1 VLSTYFAA
9 AIRNLLRNKLY
20 SGIGI
25 FGLATGLSAA
35 LSAAL
40 VLRDQLSY
48 DHFVAAYERT
58 YRVIS
63 VLVPQGRAEDYS
75 PATHN
80 SVAGLL
86 KLQFPEIAAATRLAE
101 QHVTLRRARV
111 EANETIYWADP
122 NLFTTL
128 PMPVHAGNLETA
140 LSHPDTI
147 VLTRSAAL
155 KYFGR
160 DAPLGETLELDHQH
174 SLRVTAIIA
183 DLPAQTQF
191 VSGIFASG
199 ASAYS
204 ELKHLDADPAN
215 TPDSPSFRVTVATFL
230 RLAPG
235 ATPERIQNQMPKLM
249 SAIWPRRPP
258 GLGATMKLIRL
269 DKFHL
274 FPGFNPEAGSRLAG
288 TTLIGAL
295 ILALACINFVNL
307 ATARSV
313 RRAREVSI
321 RKACGAD
328 RATLIV
334 QFLAESLL
342 HVALAMGFAVVIA
355 EWTLPY
361 INTFLDTNV
370 ELEYWRSPVV
380 IAWIGVGAVLLAVLA
395 GLYPAFVVSA
405 FRPATVLRGT
415 LTHSRS
421 ANRLWQGLVVLQF
434 AALIG
439 LMIATAVVYRQK
451 IFATRNTLRVP
462 TDQILLIE
470 SPCNSAFR
478 SELQRLPGVRGVG
491 CSADSI
497 LTGRS
502 FDNIRLRDGGAQAIS
517 VVGVGEG
524 VLELYGLQPVA
535 GRFFSSG
542 AEAAAT
548 DGPARSQAQRLIINQ
563 TAVQAL
569 GFGTPAAAIGQS
581 LQLSGG
587 TGEIIGVVPDFS
599 LESVRQKSIQRST
612 WWSRSPSLS

>member
-1 VLSTYFAA
+1 
-9 AIRNLLRNKLY
+9 
-20 SGIGI
+20 
-25 FGLATGLSAA
+25 
-35 LSAAL
+35 
-40 VLRDQLSY
+40 
-48 DHFVAAYERT
+48 
-58 YRVIS
+58 
-63 VLVPQGRAEDYS
+63 
-75 PATHN
+75 
-80 SVAGLL
+80 
-86 KLQFPEIAAATRLAE
+86 
-101 QHVTLRRARV
+101 
-111 EANETIYWADP
+111 
-122 NLFTTL
+122 
-128 PMPVHAGNLETA
+128 
-140 LSHPDTI
+140 
-147 VLTRSAAL
+147 
-155 KYFGR
+155 
-160 DAPLGETLELDHQH
+160 
-174 SLRVTAIIA
+174 
-183 DLPAQTQF
+183 LPAQTQF

-405 FRPATVLRGT
+405 FRPATVLRG
-415 LTHSRS
+415 
-421 ANRLWQGLVVLQF
+421 
-434 AALIG
+434 
-439 LMIATAVVYRQK
+439 
-451 IFATRNTLRVP
+451 
-462 TDQILLIE
+462 
-470 SPCNSAFR
+470 
-478 SELQRLPGVRGVG
+478 
-491 CSADSI
+491 
-497 LTGRS
+497 
-502 FDNIRLRDGGAQAIS
+502 
-517 VVGVGEG
+517 
-524 VLELYGLQPVA
+524 
-535 GRFFSSG
+535 
-542 AEAAAT
+542 
-548 DGPARSQAQRLIINQ
+548 
-563 TAVQAL
+563 
-569 GFGTPAAAIGQS
+569 
-581 LQLSGG
+581 
-587 TGEIIGVVPDFS
+587 
-599 LESVRQKSIQRST
+599 
-612 WWSRSPSLS
+612 